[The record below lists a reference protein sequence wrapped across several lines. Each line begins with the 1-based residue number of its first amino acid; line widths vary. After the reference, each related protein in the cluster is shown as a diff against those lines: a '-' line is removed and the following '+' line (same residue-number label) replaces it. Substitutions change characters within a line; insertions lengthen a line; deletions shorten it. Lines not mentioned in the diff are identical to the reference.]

1 MNYHIYLDGE
11 KQGEL
16 SLAEYNRLKR
26 EARSDA
32 RTWGAAVIAFLKGG
46 FKTGGR
52 VVHTLG
58 ALGGVAVLSAMFF
71 APQICE
77 TTKVALA
84 DGAALLSMAESLRT
98 IGVYIGVVG
107 VASVVAVDLLN
118 PTSTIQAVFD
128 GEFHRRIRAMKQI
141 RRYGQIEV
149 LGYEIP
155 NSSGEQ

>member
-1 MNYHIYLDGE
+1 MIYHIYLDGE
-11 KQGEL
+11 KHGEL
-16 SLAEYNRLKR
+16 TLSEYNRLKR
-26 EARSDA
+26 ESRSDA

-46 FKTGGR
+46 INTVSR
-52 VVHTLG
+52 IAQMMG
-58 ALGGVAVLSAMFF
+58 ALGGMAVMTAMFF

-84 DGAALLSMAESLRT
+84 DGAARLSMAESLRT